1 MKLKSKKDIIYNV
14 LQIIST
20 ETGEGIIY
28 LVEEELNKNK
38 YVAKIPQKAE
48 NHLGKE
54 IEFLAELTSE
64 YIIRYIDSGKNDDF
78 LILEYA
84 SKYDL

>member
-28 LVEEELNKNK
+28 LVEEELNRNK
-38 YVAKIPQKAE
+38 YVAKIPQEEE

-54 IEFLAELTSE
+54 IQFLA
-64 YIIRYIDSGKNDDF
+64 
-78 LILEYA
+78 
-84 SKYDL
+84 